1 METATLSS
9 KGQLVIPKSVRRSA
23 QILAGQTFSVRW
35 IEGEI
40 RLARVIEPHTV
51 QLSDVAGCLAKPG
64 KRRMTDTQLRQAMLA
79 RIKAQNETRNAPA

>member
-51 QLSDVAGCLAKPG
+51 QLSDVVGCLAKLG
-64 KRRMTDTQLRQAMLA
+64 KKRMTDAQLRQAMLE
-79 RIKAQNETRNAPA
+79 RIKVQNRPHSAPA